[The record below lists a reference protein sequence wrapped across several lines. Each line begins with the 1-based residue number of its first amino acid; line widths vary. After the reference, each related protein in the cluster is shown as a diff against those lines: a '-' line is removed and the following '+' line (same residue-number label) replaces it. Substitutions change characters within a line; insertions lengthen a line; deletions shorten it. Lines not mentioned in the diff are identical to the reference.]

1 MSLPLA
7 SVLFKDY
14 RRRVLGLMLLHP
26 GESYHVREVARLTGT
41 VAGTLHKELAT
52 LAEAGILARV
62 SRGNQVLYSANRECP
77 VFEELAGILRK
88 TSGLVDVLANA
99 LMPMSEK
106 IDSACIFGSV
116 ASGQETTHS
125 DVDILVIGAAGF
137 AQIARALYPCHEVLG
152 REVNPKV
159 FEKDTW
165 AEMVR
170 NGDGFA
176 REIISKP
183 KMYVIGG
190 SEAFEKAG
198 RYQPAG
204 DST

>member
-62 SRGNQVLYSANRECP
+62 PRGNQVLYSANRDCP
-77 VFEELAGILRK
+77 IFEELASILRK
-88 TSGLVDVLANA
+88 TSGMVDVLVTA
-99 LMPMSEK
+99 LTPLFEK

-116 ASGQETTHS
+116 ASGQETAHS
-125 DVDILVIGAAGF
+125 DVDILLIGFVGF
-137 AQIARALYPCHEVLG
+137 ADIAKALYPCHEVLG

-159 FEKDTW
+159 YEKDEW

-170 NGDGFA
+170 NDDGFA
-176 REIISKP
+176 REISSKP
-183 KMYVIGG
+183 KMFIIGG
-190 SEAFEKAG
+190 NEAFEKIS
-198 RYQPAG
+198 RYQSAG
-204 DST
+204 DPT